1 MTPQHG
7 LFEEPGNRAQYL
19 EYTLKQGVAL
29 DDIKCA
35 LRRATSRLPNVF
47 IAIAFGSNCWDSL
60 QPLWRPTQLSD
71 FVEQASAKGH
81 LMPANQQDIFFW
93 VHGETSSDVMPAVIQ
108 VSQAMAVIADLTL
121 DLNGYKAPDARI
133 ITGFVDGTGNPKGD
147 KRRTA
152 AVVPDGQVGAGG
164 SYVLG
169 QKWTH
174 KLPEFLQLSV
184 PAQEQVMGRT
194 KETNIEMEG
203 AAMPPNSHVARTD
216 IDVNDTPM
224 KMYRRGTPYGNAG
237 DYGLYFL
244 AFACE
249 QTRFERVID
258 SMLGKDDGV
267 TDAMMDYSDA
277 KTGSYW
283 FMPSQEDLD
292 ALLMA

>member
-7 LFEEPGNRAQYL
+7 IFVEPGNRAQYL
-19 EYTLKQGVAL
+19 EYSLKSGVAV

-35 LRRATSRLPNVF
+35 LSDSIRDLPNVY
-47 IAIAFGSNCWDSL
+47 IAVAFGSKCWDLL
-60 QPLWRPTQLSD
+60 QPTWRPTQLCD
-71 FVEQASAKGH
+71 FDEQASAKGH
-81 LMPANQQDIFFW
+81 RMPASQQDIFFW
-93 VHGETSSDVMPAVIQ
+93 IHGETSADVMPAVIQ
-108 VSQAMAVIADLTL
+108 VSQAMRTFADLTL
-121 DLNGYKAPDARI
+121 DLNGYKTPDARI

-147 KRRTA
+147 KRVQA
-152 AVVPDGQVGAGG
+152 AIVPEGAVGAGG
-164 SYVLG
+164 TYVLG

-184 PAQEQVMGRT
+184 TAQEQVMGRT

-216 IDVNDTPM
+216 IDVNDVPM
-224 KMYRRGTPYGNAG
+224 KMYRRGTPYGNAS

-249 QTRFERVID
+249 QTRFEQVID

-267 TDAMMDYSDA
+267 TDAMLDYSDA
-277 KTGSYW
+277 HTGSYW
-283 FMPSQEDLD
+283 FMPSKDDL
-292 ALLMA
+292 ANLLSI

>member
-19 EYTLKQGVAL
+19 EYTLKVDL
-29 DDIKCA
+29 TCDDIKHA
-35 LRRATSRLPNVF
+35 LNLAVSHISNAC
-47 IAIAFGSNCWDSL
+47 IAVAFGSRCWDVICP
-60 QPLWRPTQLSD
+60 QWRPAQLSD
-71 FVEQASAKGH
+71 FTEHVSVKGYV
-81 LMPANQQDIFFW
+81 MPANQQDILFW
-93 VHGETSSDVMPAVIQ
+93 IHGETSGDVMPAIIQ
-108 VSQAMAVIADLTL
+108 VSQAMASIAELTL
-121 DLNGYKAPDARI
+121 DLNGYKTPDARI

-147 KRRTA
+147 KRYTA
-152 AVVPDGQVGAGG
+152 AVVPEGQLGAGG

-224 KMYRRGTPYGNAG
+224 KMYRRGTPYGNAS

-249 QTRFERVID
+249 QTRFEHVID

-267 TDAMMDYSDA
+267 TDAMMDYSNA
-277 KTGSYW
+277 QTGSYW
-283 FMPSQEDLD
+283 FMPSQEDL
-292 ALLMA
+292 AGLLTA